1 IQAAFVFAAANDLPR
16 AAELAQTALARDPQ
30 QVDAWRALAEVRLG
44 QRRLS
49 EAETAIETALQLAPE
64 RSDSLRQLGWIRL
77 ADRRPGQAQLTFL
90 RLC

>member
-1 IQAAFVFAAANDLPR
+1 PAAVQAIQRVLERLPDDAAAQIQAAFVFAAANDLPR

-49 EAETAIETALQLAPE
+49 EAETAIETALQ
-64 RSDSLRQLGWIRL
+64 
-77 ADRRPGQAQLTFL
+77 
-90 RLC
+90 